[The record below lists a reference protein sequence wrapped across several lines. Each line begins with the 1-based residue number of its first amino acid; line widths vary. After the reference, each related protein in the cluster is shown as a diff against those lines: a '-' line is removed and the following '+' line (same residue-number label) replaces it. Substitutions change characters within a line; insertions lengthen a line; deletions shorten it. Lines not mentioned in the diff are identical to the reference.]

1 VWPLLIRYLGVMY
14 FRFWSESAGRVAVPV
29 RDLLQT
35 FGTVRYRVINSE
47 LRMADGAPISAP

>member
-1 VWPLLIRYLGVMY
+1 MY
-14 FRFWSESAGRVAVPV
+14 FRFWPVSAGRVAVPV

-35 FGTVRYRVINSE
+35 FGTVRYRVNNFK